1 MCCSFPSVCMRKEIK
16 TNTLEPTDVCVCVS
30 VCLCVSLCLCV
41 CVCVCLSV
49 CLSVV
54 VCVCVCVCA
63 SVNVCVRVC
72 LCLCV
77 CVCVCVCVCLCVG
90 VCVCACVYVCASC
103 ELAGRVTLVSQL
115 DPRVFY
121 LLFDADIDRL
131 LKNFSCLSQA
141 CTDSLSLEQSLKH
154 NARTASKCKGL
165 VHTKLKILSLFTH
178 HHVAPKP
185 YAGISSLEHASRWFW
200 RIGTEQEFIV
210 TMAAL

>member
-1 MCCSFPSVCMRKEIK
+1 M
-16 TNTLEPTDVCVCVS
+16 
-30 VCLCVSLCLCV
+30 
-41 CVCVCLSV
+41 
-49 CLSVV
+49 
-54 VCVCVCVCA
+54 
-63 SVNVCVRVC
+63 
-72 LCLCV
+72 
-77 CVCVCVCVCLCVG
+77 
-90 VCVCACVYVCASC
+90 CASC

-131 LKNFSCLSQA
+131 LKNFSCLSQV